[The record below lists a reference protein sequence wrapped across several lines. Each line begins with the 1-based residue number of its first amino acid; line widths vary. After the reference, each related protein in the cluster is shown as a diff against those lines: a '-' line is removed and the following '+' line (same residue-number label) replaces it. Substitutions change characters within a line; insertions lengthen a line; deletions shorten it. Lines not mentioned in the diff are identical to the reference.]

1 MSPFLFAN
9 NKSPYIGDTMNYNRL
24 RERQTA
30 IKATPLPNRAS
41 SGILNRRQLPKNDL
55 NMEDPVDRAY
65 PNFFEF
71 EEDLSKIK
79 SSAELFEEIEKKNS
93 QKQASEHTFLEPLS
107 DSTDKSKV
115 IDNTNNITQNVDTS
129 DCLEEFYQN
138 ESEPTVMEEVEEI
151 QNYELQ
157 FIQCEFIK
165 QNGERCKRQAPK
177 NHKLCSK
184 HKNLTI
190 S

>member
-9 NKSPYIGDTMNYNRL
+9 KFSPYIGDTMNYNRL

-30 IKATPLPNRAS
+30 IKATPLPNRAV

-79 SSAELFEEIEKKNS
+79 SSAELFEEIEKKNLE
-93 QKQASEHTFLEPLS
+93 KETTELIALEPLNNIINYNHV
-107 DSTDKSKV
+107 TN
-115 IDNTNNITQNVDTS
+115 NTNNISEDVDTTDS
-129 DCLEEFYQN
+129 LEEFYQP
-138 ESEPTVMEEVEEI
+138 ESEPTIMEELEEI
-151 QNYELQ
+151 QSYEAQ

-184 HKNLTI
+184 HKI
-190 S
+190 